1 MSSYGKV
8 AKRVVEDFK
17 SGRAT
22 NPRESW
28 ESIAQV
34 EFIGRKS
41 AQKKSCPMSA
51 FLGLCEEGLVK
62 YVPKGAY
69 THSVENKRYA
79 IQAVNLLKENS
90 CLTES
95 QLWTQID
102 KGDPNKA
109 PNEQMSVVKALF
121 NEGLIII
128 RM

>member
-8 AKRVVEDFK
+8 ARRVVEEFK

-28 ESIAQV
+28 KSIAQV
-34 EFIGRKS
+34 EFIGRKA
-41 AQKKSCPMSA
+41 AQEKGCPMSA
-51 FLGLCEEGLVK
+51 FLGLCEEGIVQ
-62 YVPKGAY
+62 YVPKGEY
-69 THSVENKRYA
+69 TRSVENKSYA

-95 QLWTQID
+95 QLWAQID